1 MSALTRTAAA
11 DGWRMTVLVLL
22 VFLGWTILFGRLIRI
37 QGAQRILMHDR
48 VARQSITQE
57 PIAARPA
64 EILDR
69 HGHVLA
75 MTITRESVFA
85 VPEMIDDPLDFAWK
99 VGSALNLN
107 ADAVYR
113 RLTEQPD
120 SRFLWLRRR
129 VSDERLNDFLALGL
143 PRASWGLR
151 REYQRQYPQGAIAA
165 HVLGIRDIDN
175 VGRGGLEE
183 ALNSGIRG
191 TDGVRVISRDARS
204 IVVEVA
210 AERSV
215 PPQHGRTVI
224 STLDLLIQSETERQ
238 LDQLVEQW
246 RPLGACAIVMDPATG
261 EILAMAS
268 RPTFDPGAVDQV
280 PAAAWKNLN
289 VAAVFEP
296 GSTFKPF
303 VVGWALQQN
312 LLKQDE
318 TIHCGFGTFRMGR
331 RILHDH
337 HAYGDLSVEDI
348 LVKSSNIGMAR
359 IAERLGPA
367 SLYEATL
374 LFGFGRRTGVELPG
388 ELSGLL
394 RPLSAWTDYS
404 AGSIPMG
411 QELAVTPLQLITAH
425 AAIANGGLLLRPR
438 LVRTADT
445 DGSEASPLTT
455 LATAVGAGAV
465 ESRTLSR
472 EVCEWLVRNPMRQV
486 VERGTGK
493 TAKIDGMQIFG
504 KTGTAQKWNPE
515 TGTYADDAWV
525 LSFVCGAPAEDPRTL
540 VLVMVDQPQTA
551 GSHSGGSVAAPTA
564 SRILQ
569 YAVERH
575 VR

>member
-1 MSALTRTAAA
+1 M
-11 DGWRMTVLVLL
+11 D
-22 VFLGWTILFGRLIRI
+22 
-37 QGAQRILMHDR
+37 QG
-48 VARQSITQE
+48 
-57 PIAARPA
+57 
-64 EILDR
+64 
-69 HGHVLA
+69 
-75 MTITRESVFA
+75 
-85 VPEMIDDPLDFAWK
+85 
-99 VGSALNLN
+99 
-107 ADAVYR
+107 
-113 RLTEQPD
+113 
-120 SRFLWLRRR
+120 
-129 VSDERLNDFLALGL
+129 
-143 PRASWGLR
+143 
-151 REYQRQYPQGAIAA
+151 
-165 HVLGIRDIDN
+165 
-175 VGRGGLEE
+175 
-183 ALNSGIRG
+183 
-191 TDGVRVISRDARS
+191 
-204 IVVEVA
+204 
-210 AERSV
+210 
-215 PPQHGRTVI
+215 
-224 STLDLLIQSETERQ
+224 
-238 LDQLVEQW
+238 
-246 RPLGACAIVMDPATG
+246 
-261 EILAMAS
+261 
-268 RPTFDPGAVDQV
+268 

-455 LATAVGAGAV
+455 LATAVRAGAV

-515 TGTYADDAWV
+515 TGTYADDGWV